1 MGAWELP
8 AHHPVEGMQQP
19 PLRRAGHQVP
29 NPSSLASPA
38 LSRTKGDASKST
50 GRRSSPAPSYLAS
63 RDASQQ
69 HTERGNRIANS
80 DMAGHSGRRA
90 GTTSAQI
97 GAHLGVF
104 MPRETGGELR
114 NGPNPRGGKRGTES
128 RTSFYSCPTRTHAP
142 FRLAAGLRQHCMLPV
157 PLVSDRELGSSATVG
172 WVPPS

>member
-1 MGAWELP
+1 MRACNSHHYEEPGTRCPTHHHWRALP
-8 AHHPVEGMQQP
+8 FP
-19 PLRRAGHQVP
+19 
-29 NPSSLASPA
+29 
-38 LSRTKGDASKST
+38 RTKGDASNAT
-50 GRRSSPAPSYLAS
+50 GRRTSPAPSYLAS

>member
-1 MGAWELP
+1 MRACNSHHYEEPGTRCPTHHHWRALP
-8 AHHPVEGMQQP
+8 FP
-19 PLRRAGHQVP
+19 
-29 NPSSLASPA
+29 
-38 LSRTKGDASKST
+38 RTKGDASNAT

-128 RTSFYSCPTRTHAP
+128 RTSFYFMPHPYPRPLPFGGGAP
-142 FRLAAGLRQHCMLPV
+142 SALYAAGAPRFGQ
-157 PLVSDRELGSSATVG
+157 GAGFVG
-172 WVPPS
+172 DGRVGASLMSL